1 MSQDQGCAPTLT
13 HDDIPPPGETSIFRI
28 SARTAVILLWYCV
41 AFTALMAAT
50 YFATKP
56 AIEASAQAEKLQ
68 MIDAVLPRASYDNEL
83 LKDTITLPATAA
95 LGLEEATVLYRARK
109 GGEAVAV
116 IFEAVAPD
124 GYSGK
129 IRLILAL
136 KANGELAA
144 VRVTEHKETPGLGDY
159 IDPKK
164 DRNKARPWIT
174 QFNGVGFEKIPPA
187 EFKVK
192 KDGGRIDQ
200 MSGATISPRA
210 VTNATRRAL
219 EWALARREALFALP
233 SGENYKD
240 TAFNTENTETQR
252 TQR

>member
-1 MSQDQGCAPTLT
+1 MSQEQPQAPTTPSTLS
-13 HDDIPPPGETSIFRI
+13 HDDIPPPGESSILRI
-28 SARTAVILLWYCV
+28 SARTAVILLWYCI

-56 AIEASAQAEKLQ
+56 AIEASAAAEKLQ
-68 MIDAVLPRASYDNEL
+68 MINAVLSSDRYDNEL
-83 LKDTITLPATAA
+83 LKDTISLPATAA
-95 LGLEEATVLYRARK
+95 LGTDDSTTLYRARK
-109 GGEAVAV
+109 NGEASAL
-116 IFEAVAPD
+116 ILEAVAPD

-129 IRLILAL
+129 IRLILAV

-174 QFNGVGFEKIPPA
+174 QFNDVGFEQIPVA

-210 VTNATRRAL
+210 VTNAVRRAL
-219 EWALARREALFALP
+219 EWTLPRREALFALP
-233 SGENYKD
+233 AGQTLE
-240 TAFNTENTETQR
+240 EQP
-252 TQR
+252 